1 MTPDEIA
8 SAIVKGIAAG
18 NTVTN
23 NLLFG
28 LVAMALIM
36 LVVVLFSSIRSIG
49 ILMKFIMDMNVR
61 STSANEQSA
70 VVGQGNIEALAK
82 QSGTLH
88 KQSGTLGDIVAAQ
101 EEIGG
106 DVKLILTLSR
116 SAGDKIVT
124 LAKYAI
130 APTAQ
135 GKIDVK
141 EIAEENTT
149 AVDKPAAK
157 TEQPPDT
164 VEVTLPVQ
172 LIEKEKP
179 E

>member
-8 SAIVKGIAAG
+8 SAIAKGIAAG

-28 LVAMALIM
+28 IVAICLLI
-36 LVVVLFSSIRSIG
+36 LIVVLFFAIKTSVE
-49 ILMKFIMDMNVR
+49 LMRFIMGMSGR

-141 EIAEENTT
+141 EIAEENTA

-157 TEQPPDT
+157 TEQLPDT